1 VRKKCYKILA
11 SVLIFSFWLM
21 YVPGLWLPAPAY
33 ALNEKITTAIV
44 GIDCPTEL
52 DLPVRMYEAVSA
64 AMVKSHRFEVTDSQQ
79 VASTLK
85 DMGLEDVSL
94 NMTQALDVSKALGV
108 DTITMVQGFGID
120 SDNEK
125 CYITIA
131 TQVIDVQSGI
141 IIQSAF
147 AVGEGY
153 KDIKFELTDEAIKNA
168 AQSVVNQ
175 MNDNL
180 SKVGLIAIIKDG
192 EIRINIGGDIGL
204 KDNSEFV
211 VYRDNKVIGKLK
223 TRELDSYDAGVEK
236 VIVLPG
242 YSLQEGDIVVTASN
256 QGDEIDRIHSP
267 ETLREGSSKVGLILL
282 AILVGVAIALIAT
295 NESDQVQQQPASGDH
310 GGYVLVSN
318 QPLSNT
324 SWVVTINVYNKNGQP
339 VADGELYTPETVSNT
354 AFDAAPGSGDAPLMY
369 RAQGG
374 QVKFTVFATD
384 TAVGDNKT
392 CSYRLKD
399 SHGNYSQ
406 TFIITYDVPTP

>member
-21 YVPGLWLPAPAY
+21 SVPGLWLPAPAY

-52 DLPVRMYEAVSA
+52 DLPVRIYEAVSA

-79 VASTLK
+79 IASTLK

-94 NMTQALDVSKALGV
+94 NMTQALDVGKALGV
-108 DTITMVQGFGID
+108 DTITMIQGFGID

-153 KDIKFELTDEAIKNA
+153 KDDKFELTDEAIKNA

-180 SKVGLIAIIKDG
+180 AKVGLIAIIKDG

-267 ETLREGSSKVGLILL
+267 ETLRSGDSKVGLILL

-295 NESDQVQQQPASGDH
+295 NESDQVQQQPAAGDQ
-310 GGYVLVSN
+310 GGYVLVS
-318 QPLSNT
+318 QEALPGT
-324 SWVVTINVYNKNGQP
+324 PPRWVVTINVYNKNGQP
-339 VADGELYTPETVSNT
+339 VADGELYTPETVDSTLFTN
-354 AFDAAPGSGDAPLMY
+354 FNPGDTPLLY
-369 RAQGG
+369 RAQNG
-374 QVKFTVFATD
+374 QVKFIVQTTKVGTNV
-384 TAVGDNKT
+384 TA
-392 CSYRLKD
+392 SYRLKD

-406 TFIITYDVPTP
+406 NFTTPVYTYTL